1 MAMGDSVP
9 TPRISVHQAFGGGL
23 VADVLLWRKWCGGV
37 VMLASAT
44 TFWCL
49 FELAGYSILSFVANV
64 LLLLVVILFFW
75 AKSASLLNRPL
86 PPLPNLEISERT
98 AGKIA
103 DELQVWVNIA
113 LSIAHDITLSRNLKL
128 LLKVKVGVALWF
140 VSFIGS
146 FFSFLTVIYI
156 GVILS
161 LSVPVLYD
169 KYQHHIDEKLS
180 VTNKIIQTQYRKID
194 ETVLRK
200 LPLPSKKEKKM
211 Q

>member
-1 MAMGDSVP
+1 MGDSNP
-9 TPRISVHQAFGGGL
+9 NPPRISVHQALGGGP

-44 TFWCL
+44 MLWYL
-49 FELAGYSILSFVANV
+49 FERAGYNFLSFLANV

-86 PPLPNLEISERT
+86 PPIPNLEISEKT
-98 AGKIA
+98 VGKVA
-103 DELQVWVNIA
+103 DELQVWINFA
-113 LSIAHDITLSRNLKL
+113 LSLAHDIAIGRNLKL
-128 LLKVKVGVALWF
+128 FLKVAVCLWL

-146 FFSFLTVIYI
+146 LFNFFTLAYF

-161 LSVPVLYD
+161 LSVPVIYD
-169 KYQHHIDEKLS
+169 KYQHHINEKLS
-180 VTNKIIQTQYRKID
+180 VTHRIIQTQYRKID

-200 LPLPSKKEKKM
+200 LHLPSNKEKKM